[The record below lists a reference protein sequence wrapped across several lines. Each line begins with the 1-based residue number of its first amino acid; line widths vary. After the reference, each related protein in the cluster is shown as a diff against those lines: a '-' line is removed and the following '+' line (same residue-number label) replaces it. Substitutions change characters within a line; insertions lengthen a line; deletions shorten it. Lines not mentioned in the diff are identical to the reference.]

1 MTTKV
6 NSTSV
11 KATARAKLE
20 RLQRSSK
27 YHSFYD
33 VVAIEAFSKVE
44 GSAFAGKSLKRGKTD
59 DMSPRC

>member
-6 NSTSV
+6 NSTTV
-11 KATARAKLE
+11 KAAARAKLE

-27 YHSFYD
+27 YHSFFD
-33 VVAIEAFSKVE
+33 VAAIEAFSKVE

>member
-6 NSTSV
+6 NSTNV
-11 KATARAKLE
+11 KAVARAKLE
-20 RLQRSSK
+20 RMQKSTKFRS
-27 YHSFYD
+27 FFD
-33 VVAIEAFSKVE
+33 VAAIEAFSKVE

>member
-6 NSTSV
+6 NSNNV
-11 KATARAKLE
+11 KAAAKAKLV
-20 RLQRSSK
+20 RLQSSSK
-27 YHSFYD
+27 YNSFFD
-33 VVAIEAFSKVE
+33 VAAIEAFSKVE